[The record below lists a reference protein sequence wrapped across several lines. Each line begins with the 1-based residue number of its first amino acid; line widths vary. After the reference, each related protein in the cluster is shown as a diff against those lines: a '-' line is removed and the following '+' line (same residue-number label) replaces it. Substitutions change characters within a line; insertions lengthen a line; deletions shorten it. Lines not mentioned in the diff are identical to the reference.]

1 MGIFIALRGVL
12 KGSKVAKALQGLD
25 TITPRPAIVVDEAGL
40 SVALDPSN
48 LDLVTPTLP
57 WPEIRKVVAFKRDL
71 FVVDLVCLRFEASH
85 ERAYEVNEEMGGW
98 DELLVVLPGR
108 LPGCLSRE
116 SVLEL
121 TVLPAFARNETVV
134 YERQ

>member
-1 MGIFIALRGVL
+1 MGIFIALKGVL
-12 KGSKVAKALQGLD
+12 KDSKIAKALQGFD
-25 TITPRPAIVVDEAGL
+25 TITPRTAIVVDDAGL

-57 WPEIRKVVAFKRDL
+57 WSEIKRVVAFKRDL
-71 FVVDLVCLRFEASH
+71 LAVDLICLRFEASQ
-85 ERAYEVNEEMGGW
+85 EKAYEVNEEMGGW
-98 DELLVVLPGR
+98 DELLGVLPTC

-116 SVLEL
+116 EFLGLV
-121 TVLPAFARNETVV
+121 VQPAFAQNDNVI